1 MAGHYK
7 AIQLWVNLPKAS
19 KMSTPGYQTIVN
31 DQIPVVQL
39 DGEPVRFV

>member
-1 MAGHYK
+1 VAGHYK
-7 AIQLWVNLPKAS
+7 AIQLWVNLAQGVQDVHA
-19 KMSTPGYQTIVN
+19 GYQTIVN